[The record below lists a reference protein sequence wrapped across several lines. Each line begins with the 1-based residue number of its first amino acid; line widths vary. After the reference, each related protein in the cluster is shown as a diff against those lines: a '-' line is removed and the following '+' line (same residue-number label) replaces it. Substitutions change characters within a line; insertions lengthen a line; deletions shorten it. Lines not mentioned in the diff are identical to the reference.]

1 MRILGIICFVVNLI
15 CGNLLQERRPRNSSS
30 SSDSPRPPT
39 LHLALLRKPEYLTLL
54 LWAIFSALG
63 YTSLLFSLSSYS
75 VAVGHTQHQA
85 SLASAL
91 LNLGQAF
98 GRPAVGFLSDRLGRL
113 SVAFT
118 ATFLGG
124 LFCLVI
130 WIFAKPLGVIYF
142 FAIIVGV
149 VAGTLWAAAPPL
161 AAETVGLADLCS
173 ALGILWFVLVPPTAV
188 AEAIALQLRDPET
201 DSRPYIRV
209 QLFVGFVYIGAA
221 LCLVG
226 LKVLLHRKGDS

>member
-1 MRILGIICFVVNLI
+1 M
-15 CGNLLQERRPRNSSS
+15 
-30 SSDSPRPPT
+30 
-39 LHLALLRKPEYLTLL
+39 
-54 LWAIFSALG
+54 
-63 YTSLLFSLSSYS
+63 
-75 VAVGHTQHQA
+75 
-85 SLASAL
+85 
-91 LNLGQAF
+91 
-98 GRPAVGFLSDRLGRL
+98 
-113 SVAFT
+113 
-118 ATFLGG
+118 
-124 LFCLVI
+124 I